1 MYLKSLK
8 INNFR
13 KFGLENNTIEFVNAS
28 DYLEDDKL
36 NIAKKTSLIVGKNNS
51 GKTTVIT
58 ALRKLINNE
67 KFIATDFNL
76 TYLKELYEKYI
87 TDDNIDEN
95 YEVPILEFIFKFVI
109 DDNKKDLLTN
119 IIPFMLIEDVNDSEI
134 EVKVMWSP
142 KENQEFFASVD
153 KFKKKVST
161 YKKQAFNKF
170 LELINETDFRLDFFN
185 KNNDKI
191 DFSLKNLMDIK
202 IISANKI
209 TGSTCLSDSFSK
221 IINYKYNLLKKS
233 KDMES
238 FDKIES
244 KIIEINEE
252 LDDYFQLNHTDTING
267 VLEKAKLNEKCK
279 AILKSD
285 LSFAK
290 ILNNILKY
298 EYIDGKNEV
307 PESQFGLGYTNFM
320 MIIAEI
326 IDYVAQYPDIEHN
339 SKINLIAI
347 EEPETYMH
355 PQMQEMFIKNVNET
369 ILALLGSN
377 SKHINSQII
386 LTTHSAHILNSKIH
400 QGNSFDNISYITE
413 LKNTNCIVNICDENI
428 FKSVGDKNQK
438 IEYLKF
444 LKKHIKYNVSEI
456 FFSDAVIFVEGITEY
471 TLLQYELDT
480 NEKLNKYFISLNII
494 GGAHALV
501 YEDLIKLLKIPCLI
515 ITDLDIQR
523 DENEKINFLQ
533 IESKNIEERKTTNNT
548 LKHFYKKEKIK
559 DLIKM
564 ELLKENNL
572 MITFQKNEINGFY
585 STSFE
590 ESYILTNYNN
600 DILNETLKEIKPNVY
615 KQVENELINNSF
627 KMQMKLSD
635 SKSDFANTL
644 LFNFI
649 TKKEGNEVPTLP
661 QYITEGLNYLIERLN
676 GGDNGKK

>member
-1 MYLKSLK
+1 M
-8 INNFR
+8 
-13 KFGLENNTIEFVNAS
+13 
-28 DYLEDDKL
+28 
-36 NIAKKTSLIVGKNNS
+36 
-51 GKTTVIT
+51 
-58 ALRKLINNE
+58 
-67 KFIATDFNL
+67 
-76 TYLKELYEKYI
+76 
-87 TDDNIDEN
+87 
-95 YEVPILEFIFKFVI
+95 
-109 DDNKKDLLTN
+109 
-119 IIPFMLIEDVNDSEI
+119 
-134 EVKVMWSP
+134 
-142 KENQEFFASVD
+142 
-153 KFKKKVST
+153 
-161 YKKQAFNKF
+161 
-170 LELINETDFRLDFFN
+170 INETDFKLEYFN

-191 DFSLKNLMDIK
+191 DFNLKNLMDIK

-209 TGSTCLSDSFSK
+209 TSSTCLSDSFSK

-233 KDMES
+233 NDMEP

-244 KIIEINEE
+244 KIIDINED
-252 LDDYFQLNHTDTING
+252 LDNYFQFNHTDTIND

-298 EYIDGKNEV
+298 EYVDGENEV

-320 MIIAEI
+320 MIIAEM
-326 IDYVAQYPDIEHN
+326 IDYVAQYPDMEHN

-369 ILALLGSN
+369 ILALLGNN

-400 QGNSFDNISYITE
+400 QGNSFDNINYITQ
-413 LKNTNCIVNICDENI
+413 LNNSNCIVNICDENI
-428 FKSVGDKNQK
+428 FKSVTDETKKN
-438 IEYLKF
+438 EYLKF
-444 LKKHIKYNVSEI
+444 IKKHIKYNVSEI
-456 FFSDAVIFVEGITEY
+456 FFADAVIFVEGITEY

-480 NEKLNKYFISLNII
+480 NEKLNKFFISLNII

-501 YEDLIKLLKIPCLI
+501 YEGLIKLLKIPCLI

-523 DENEKINFLQ
+523 SDSEKKAFLQ
-533 IESKNIEERKTTNNT
+533 IESKNIEERETTNNT
-548 LKHFYKKEKIK
+548 LKYFYGKEKIK
-559 DLIKM
+559 DLL
-564 ELLKENNL
+564 ESTLLKENNL

-600 DILNETLKEIKPNVY
+600 DILKETLKEIKPNIY
-615 KQVENELINNSF
+615 KQVENNLINNSF
-627 KMQMKLSD
+627 EMQMKLSD

-644 LFNFI
+644 LYNFI
-649 TKKEGNEVPTLP
+649 IKKECGAVPILP
-661 QYITEGLNYLIERLN
+661 QYITEGLNYLMERLN
-676 GGDNGKK
+676 GSSNEEK